1 MNQNPWDNINW
12 KGKRILIAEDEEV
25 NMMFFQ
31 EVLEDTGVEI
41 IKAEDGMQAI
51 DMFNDSPVD
60 LVLMDIKMPIMNGL
74 DATKKMKQI
83 NPLIP
88 IVAQTAYAMED
99 EKQRCFDAGCDDYI
113 SKPID
118 TIRLFAI
125 LKRYLR

>member
-1 MNQNPWDNINW
+1 MNQNPWENVNW

-31 EVLEDTGVEI
+31 EVLEDTGVDI
-41 IKAEDGMQAI
+41 IKAEDGLQAVDLFKESAI
-51 DMFNDSPVD
+51 D
-60 LVLMDIKMPIMNGL
+60 LVLMDIKMPVMNGL
-74 DATKKMKQI
+74 DATQQIKTI
-83 NPLIP
+83 NPAIP

-118 TIRLFAI
+118 TIRLFVI
-125 LKRYLR
+125 LKKYLR

>member
-1 MNQNPWDNINW
+1 MNQNPWENVNW

-41 IKAEDGMQAI
+41 IKATDGLQAV
-51 DMFNDSPVD
+51 DLFTNNKVD
-60 LVLMDIKMPIMNGL
+60 LVLMDIKMPVMNGL
-74 DATKKMKQI
+74 DATQKIKQL
-83 NPLIP
+83 NASIP

-125 LKRYLR
+125 LKKYLR

>member
-1 MNQNPWDNINW
+1 MNQNPWENVNW

-31 EVLEDTGVEI
+31 EVLGDTGVEI
-41 IKAEDGMQAI
+41 IKATDGLQAV
-51 DMFNDSPVD
+51 DLFTNNKVD
-60 LVLMDIKMPIMNGL
+60 LVLMDIKMPVMNGL
-74 DATKKMKQI
+74 DATQKIKQL
-83 NPLIP
+83 NASIP

-125 LKRYLR
+125 LKKYLR